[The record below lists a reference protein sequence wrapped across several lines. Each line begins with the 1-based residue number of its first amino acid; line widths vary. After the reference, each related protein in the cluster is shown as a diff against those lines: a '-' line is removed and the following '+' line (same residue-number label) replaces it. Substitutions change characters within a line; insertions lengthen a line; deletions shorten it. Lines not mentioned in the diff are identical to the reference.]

1 MVLEPPIMVFLT
13 AFATTSFKKHLFS
26 FGVRHVYE
34 KPITKEQ
41 LLKILKDGSQ

>member
-1 MVLEPPIMVFLT
+1 LVLEPPIMVFLT